1 MELEVSPNEPK
12 LSLPNL
18 EYRNNYYVVPSG
30 GRFHYFPVKAVVGT
44 EDLPVIRLEK
54 SPPVLI
60 DGIVMFKRKMYSI
73 RARDILRG
81 IVLKSREINVKRD
94 ISERTPTI
102 STTNTPDT
110 TERVS
115 GKTVYDLGQPATLS
129 DAELEISKA
138 ADAAW
143 EDQVESLLG
152 FVSSK
157 EGGEWEVEGVAQ
169 S

>member
-1 MELEVSPNEPK
+1 
-12 LSLPNL
+12 
-18 EYRNNYYVVPSG
+18 
-30 GRFHYFPVKAVVGT
+30 
-44 EDLPVIRLEK
+44 
-54 SPPVLI
+54 
-60 DGIVMFKRKMYSI
+60 MFKRKMYSI

-102 STTNTPDT
+102 STTNTPDTTDT